1 MPEKLQKIN
10 SWASAINGWGKII
23 IGLIVFIISVGTAW
37 YQIETN
43 AADNVRQDENIK
55 SIIGNQ
61 QKQFNQMMDN
71 VNREFEIQANRSD
84 KRYQRAMQEAQELH
98 AHDHEIDDKITEI
111 TKELWYLK
119 GKLDKQ
125 DKNK

>member
-23 IGLIVFIISVGTAW
+23 IGIIVFIISVGTAW

-71 VNREFEIQANRSD
+71 VNREFEIQGNRSD
-84 KRYQRAMQEAQELH
+84 KRYQRAMQEAQEIHVELDK
-98 AHDHEIDDKITEI
+98 HDQQILEIY
-111 TKELWYLK
+111 KELWFIK
-119 GKLDKQ
+119 GRMSN
-125 DKNK
+125 KN